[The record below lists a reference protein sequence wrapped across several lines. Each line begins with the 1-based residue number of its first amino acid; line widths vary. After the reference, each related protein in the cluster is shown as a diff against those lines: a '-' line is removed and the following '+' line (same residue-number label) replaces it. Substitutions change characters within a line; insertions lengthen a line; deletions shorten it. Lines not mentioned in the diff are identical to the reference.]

1 MSALQNGQAILGQT
15 VYSQGV
21 QMNNIQREER
31 QGVAMAAAMGQ
42 APMPSAPGKTS
53 WKFNNAVFKNAAA
66 TSLSI
71 AHRLPTKVPVAVTA
85 GVAIGLRNSALVTG
99 GLQGEF

>member
-1 MSALQNGQAILGQT
+1 M
-15 VYSQGV
+15 V
-21 QMNNIQREER
+21 
-31 QGVAMAAAMGQ
+31 AAMGQ

-53 WKFNNAVFKNAAA
+53 WKFNNAVFKDAAA
-66 TSLSI
+66 TSFSI
-71 AHRLPTKVPVAVTA
+71 AHRVPTKVPVAVAA